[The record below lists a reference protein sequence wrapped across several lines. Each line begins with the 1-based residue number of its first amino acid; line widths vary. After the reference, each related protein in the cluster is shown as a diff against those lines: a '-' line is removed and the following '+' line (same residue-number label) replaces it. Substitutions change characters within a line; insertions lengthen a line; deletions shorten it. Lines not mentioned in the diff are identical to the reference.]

1 MHDTTARL
9 YQAAAQLRQ
18 IHDIAEL
25 ALALAVSQQTLR
37 NWEQKGLSKKGFQEA
52 KQVFG
57 LSIKWLESGDGDMLE
72 RLPEKFSEP
81 SIVPTHNLDLTQFAL
96 QRLGLANKHIITQIV
111 NNDNMLNTLSIGD
124 IVLIDTTI
132 QQYIGSG
139 IYAIT
144 TPTGNMIYRINTF
157 QNGFLM
163 LIHDNPAYPPEI
175 VRPDELGSL
184 NITGRVVGKYGVVA
198 L

>member
-81 SIVPTHNLDLTQFAL
+81 SIVPMHNLDLTQFAF
-96 QRLGLANKHIITQIV
+96 

-144 TPTGNMIYRINTF
+144 TPNGNMIYRINTF